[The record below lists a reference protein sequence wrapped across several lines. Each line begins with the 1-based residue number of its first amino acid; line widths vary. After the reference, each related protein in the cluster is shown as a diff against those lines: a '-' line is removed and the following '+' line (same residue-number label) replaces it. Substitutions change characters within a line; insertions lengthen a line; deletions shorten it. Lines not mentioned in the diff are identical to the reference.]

1 VNKAELIEI
10 VKDVPADAWPQ
21 SLLGRIEVS
30 GDAAKE
36 LGPVLD
42 DLVLL
47 AFTGSMFAYI
57 KEGGWHWQNWTM
69 DKHKARTVSMEVP
82 GHKFTVPMDAYP
94 SGLWTVA
101 LLALACKQIDS

>member
-1 VNKAELIEI
+1 VKTAELIEI
-10 VKDVPADAWPQ
+10 VKDVPSDAWPWC
-21 SLLGRIEVS
+21 LLERIEVR

-36 LGPVLD
+36 LGPILD
-42 DLVLL
+42 ELVLL
-47 AFTGSMFAYI
+47 AFTGSMLEYV
-57 KEGGWHWQNWTM
+57 KEGGWGWQNWTV
-69 DKHKARTVSMEVP
+69 DKHKARTVSLEVP